1 MATASEKSVKPV
13 SIGSHPLNQMR
24 LVAGFIAAV
33 VCLAQTDTLKLPP
46 FKTSIALEGQP
57 VAITVWGAV
66 SAAHLSATVDLGEFQ
81 EHLAPILAA
90 QLNRSDKCGE
100 RLSVEKAVLVPS
112 GLLTANVHYEH
123 FGCAKAFGKE
133 ITRRLVGGDAVVEVN
148 LTPGVADNHISM
160 DAEVR
165 KIDAD
170 GSLGEALHSGS
181 FGDSIRQKI
190 AANIESSIRKSVDLK
205 SALPAGMDSVVTLRT
220 VRFADGGSGR
230 LWLTID
236 ADMRLSEE
244 QLRGFA
250 KLVAH

>member
-1 MATASEKSVKPV
+1 
-13 SIGSHPLNQMR
+13 MR
-24 LVAGFIAAV
+24 FIAALIVTV

-46 FKTSIALEGQP
+46 VRTSIALEGQP

-66 SAAHLSATVDLGEFQ
+66 SPAHLSATVDLGDFQ
-81 EHLAPILAA
+81 GHLTPILAA

-100 RLSVEKAVLVPS
+100 RLSVEKATLAPS

-123 FGCAKAFGKE
+123 FACAKAFGKE
-133 ITRRLVGGDAVVEVN
+133 ITKRLVGGDAVVEVN
-148 LTPGVADNHISM
+148 LTPSVADNHIAM

-190 AANIESSIRKSVDLK
+190 SANIESSVRKSADLK
-205 SALPAGMDSVVTLRT
+205 SALPAGVESVLTLRK
-220 VRFADGGSGR
+220 VQFADGGSGR
-230 LWLTID
+230 LWLAID
-236 ADMRLSEE
+236 GELHLAPE
-244 QLRGFA
+244 QFQGLT
-250 KLVAH
+250 KEMAHRF